1 MSRPTASVARRIV
14 ARVMRDARIRN
25 GITATNAASV
35 AGFAQ
40 GTLTKYER
48 AENPFPKTVV
58 YRLADFYGLDPEVR
72 DKLVDLAGQ
81 RTLGWWQVYKD
92 IPDWFATYVA
102 FESEAL
108 EVSTYQDSVIPG
120 LLQTPDYARALLASD
135 VRSGTFEQIEAQ
147 VEVRT
152 QRQARLTGENPLRL
166 HTVFNE
172 AALHRPGGD
181 TETMRRQLE
190 FLIERAELDNIRLQ
204 VLPFDAGVHTASETS
219 FMIMKFPD
227 LLENVEIGDLVYIE
241 YRLGSLYLE
250 EASETEA
257 FQETFEH
264 VHNVALSPP
273 ASIELIQ
280 QVIETRYA
288 RNA

>member
-25 GITATNAASV
+25 SITATNAASV

-58 YRLADFYGLDPEVR
+58 YRLADFYGLDSEVR

-135 VRSGTFEQIEAQ
+135 VRSGTPEQIEAQ

-152 QRQARLTGENPLRL
+152 QRQTRLTGGNPLRL

-181 TETMRRQLE
+181 TETMRQQLE
-190 FLIERAELDNIRLQ
+190 FLIERADLDNIRLQ

-241 YRLGSLYLE
+241 YKLGSLYLE

-264 VHNVALSPP
+264 VQNVALSPP

-280 QVIETRYA
+280 KVIETRYA
-288 RNA
+288 HNA